1 MVQKEILSIVVE
13 YIKALKNS
21 GIHFEKVIL
30 FGSSVK
36 GAAHEWSDIDLAVI
50 SPDFGKDRFEE
61 RVNLARIAYTVDARL
76 EVHPIN
82 SREYENESW
91 RTMIHEIKTTG
102 KTVCHTREGGYLYAT
117 QNTG

>member
-1 MVQKEILSIVVE
+1 MVQKEILEIVAE
-13 YIKALKNS
+13 YIRVLKNS

-36 GAAHEWSDIDLAVI
+36 GTVHEWSDIDLAVI
-50 SPDFGKDRFEE
+50 SPDFGKDIFEE
-61 RVNLARIAYTVDARL
+61 RINLARIAYTVDARL

-82 SREYENESW
+82 SCEFENETW

-102 KTVCHTREGGYLYAT
+102 MEIAA
-117 QNTG
+117 